1 MVIGS
6 LVLGFLDSLLVPQK
20 FFTIIT
26 TYLCPLPLPKG
37 APPRCP
43 PLVRLLPH
51 FPPDKTRRKYHG
63 LGIPQIHVYP
73 HLLKHP
79 YECQQHPLNSDG
91 VSSQNLAIFGIEHYV
106 VLPRCPSH
114 TMLILLN
121 PAYLHHCGPQYHI
134 NNYVEDGGGHW
145 VSLGHH
151 PIRLERVSISP
162 PSPCYRLLSFAEVFQ
177 EPL

>member
-1 MVIGS
+1 MPLSCHNYCNLPVYTS
-6 LVLGFLDSLLVPQK
+6 VPKKLVPSPIVRHFYASFPQIKLGFACHRLDINQV
-20 FFTIIT
+20 
-26 TYLCPLPLPKG
+26 
-37 APPRCP
+37 
-43 PLVRLLPH
+43 
-51 FPPDKTRRKYHG
+51 
-63 LGIPQIHVYP
+63 HVYP